1 MIPTP
6 TLSMPTTKSSIA
18 IGMAR
23 EVLANAR
30 AELDV
35 AVAALPPMAGNEAI
49 ATPHLV
55 LLLARAVK
63 ARQRLAMLE
72 ALPVYVA

>member
-1 MIPTP
+1 MVPTP
-6 TLSMPTTKSSIA
+6 MLLMPTTRSTIA

-23 EVLANAR
+23 EVLASAR
-30 AELDV
+30 ADLDV
-35 AVAALPPMAGNEAI
+35 AVAALPPMEGGEAM

-55 LLLARAVK
+55 LLLSRAVK

-72 ALPVYVA
+72 ALPVHVS